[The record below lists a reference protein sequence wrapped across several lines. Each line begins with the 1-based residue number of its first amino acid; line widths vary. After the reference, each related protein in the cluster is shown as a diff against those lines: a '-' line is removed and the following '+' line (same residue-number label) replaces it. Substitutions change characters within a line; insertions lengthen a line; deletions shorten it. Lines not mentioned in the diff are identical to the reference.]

1 MNYYS
6 SVADLVKI
14 FIRIQW
20 LVFCEVE
27 LIFSAGVS
35 YQTED
40 ISERSE
46 VTRYPP
52 VTANLSKEW
61 NWSKS
66 SPHEDKHQTHTAGEK
81 QNNFITFIAVFIFLV
96 HSLKVDP
103 SAGNHVSELLIINKA
118 FEMSSVFYTWEWNMR
133 SLGNDKWLR
142 DSESLMGFMLH

>member
-1 MNYYS
+1 MKYYS
-6 SVADLVKI
+6 SMADLVKI

-52 VTANLSKEW
+52 VMANLSKEW
-61 NWSKS
+61 NLSKS

-96 HSLKVDP
+96 
-103 SAGNHVSELLIINKA
+103 
-118 FEMSSVFYTWEWNMR
+118 SVRTIPWTLGEPTFFLFFFYNGGGGGG
-133 SLGNDKWLR
+133 SCAYNDLQR
-142 DSESLMGFMLH
+142 

>member
-1 MNYYS
+1 MVKYYS
-6 SVADLVKI
+6 SMADLVRI

-20 LVFCEVE
+20 LVFCEV
-27 LIFSAGVS
+27 L

-46 VTRYPP
+46 VMHYPP

-66 SPHEDKHQTHTAGEK
+66 SPHEDKHQTHTAGEE

-103 SAGNHVSELLIINKA
+103 SAGNQVSELLIINIRQINKA

-133 SLGNDKWLR
+133 SLGNDKC
-142 DSESLMGFMLH
+142 